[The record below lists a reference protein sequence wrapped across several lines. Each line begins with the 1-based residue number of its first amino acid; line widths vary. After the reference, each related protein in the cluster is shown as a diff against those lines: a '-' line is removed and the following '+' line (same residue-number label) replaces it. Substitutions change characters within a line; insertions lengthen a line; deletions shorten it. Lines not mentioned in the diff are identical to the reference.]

1 MTNMDA
7 SSKNIVTAVFIGAYM
22 LLLIVL
28 RPFCSLKIMVRFVA
42 VAASRGGSNRV
53 CASVTLCAC
62 FRACV
67 FVCACKCVRMCA
79 CVRGYV
85 RVCVCACVRV
95 CVYVFLSVPETLRGL
110 P

>member
-42 VAASRGGSNRV
+42 VAASRGGSKPSV
-53 CASVTLCAC
+53 CIRDSV
-62 FRACV
+62 CV
-67 FVCACKCVRMCA
+67 FSRVRIC
-79 CVRGYV
+79 
-85 RVCVCACVRV
+85 VCV
-95 CVYVFLSVPETLRGL
+95 
-110 P
+110 

>member
-42 VAASRGGSNRV
+42 VVASRGGSKPSV
-53 CASVTLCAC
+53 CIRDFV
-62 FRACV
+62 CV
-67 FVCACKCVRMCA
+67 FSCVRMCA
-79 CVRGYV
+79 CVC
-85 RVCVCACVRV
+85 VCVFVCACACVRV
-95 CVYVFLSVPETLRGL
+95 CVYVFLRVWVRV
-110 P
+110 